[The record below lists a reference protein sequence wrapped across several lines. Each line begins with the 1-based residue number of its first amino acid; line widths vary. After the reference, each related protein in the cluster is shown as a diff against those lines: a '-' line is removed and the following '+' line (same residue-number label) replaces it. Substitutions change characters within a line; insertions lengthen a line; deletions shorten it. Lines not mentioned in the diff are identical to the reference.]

1 MPTAPPRPR
10 AAGAAA
16 RQAPSSRPA
25 ARRRPPDPAAL
36 TARRLR
42 IGRVLLVTV
51 LAIATLKLVV
61 VQTVEAGELR
71 AASGAEATGE
81 DPNALTRLLT
91 SDRGYVVLAK
101 LVTPDVARALR
112 DRFPEIAEE
121 RREDRQYPGG
131 TLAANVIGAATW
143 NADERKLTGRVGL
156 ESSQDNL
163 LAGFDGLRVVDTAE
177 DSSAVIPGSTRF
189 ERAAVQ
195 GSDL

>member
-1 MPTAPPRPR
+1 MRTAPPRPR

-71 AASGAEATGE
+71 AAS
-81 DPNALTRLLT
+81 
-91 SDRGYVVLAK
+91 
-101 LVTPDVARALR
+101 ARQSTTNIR
-112 DRFPEIAEE
+112 SEE
-121 RREDRQYPGG
+121 RR
-131 TLAANVIGAATW
+131 
-143 NADERKLTGRVGL
+143 VG
-156 ESSQDNL
+156 EECRSRWI
-163 LAGFDGLRVVDTAE
+163 AW
-177 DSSAVIPGSTRF
+177 
-189 ERAAVQ
+189 
-195 GSDL
+195 